1 MMSNVAVSVHVLCT
15 KLRGQ
20 QLTVRHQ
27 SRGPSAAP
35 PQMLQ
40 VVDWLIRQRN
50 KQIYSIIIYFMFAL
64 FLVWSV
70 WLSKWTSKACWI
82 LSLLPARPGRLEL
95 KECVFSEIC
104 PPSRL
109 SSGSRV
115 SDHNLHTPSSQDV
128 SSTLHTEP
136 LKNNKRM
143 QLSITTSNN
152 FRFWLISSTFTVKYS
167 IKTHCSILQNQDRS
181 QCPHTNMI

>member
-1 MMSNVAVSVHVLCT
+1 MCQAERAAAHCVPPEQRIVGDPGVDASGGGLTNQAKQNNKTWRTSKYNDLYQTQHILHVFSY
-15 KLRGQ
+15 G
-20 QLTVRHQ
+20 
-27 SRGPSAAP
+27 
-35 PQMLQ
+35 
-40 VVDWLIRQRN
+40 
-50 KQIYSIIIYFMFAL
+50 L
-64 FLVWSV
+64 FLMRSDGIN
-70 WLSKWTSKACWI
+70 KCTSKACWI

-136 LKNNKRM
+136 LQHNREMLLLTN
-143 QLSITTSNN
+143 QCFLYFSSI
-152 FRFWLISSTFTVKYS
+152 
-167 IKTHCSILQNQDRS
+167 
-181 QCPHTNMI
+181 CPIFLP